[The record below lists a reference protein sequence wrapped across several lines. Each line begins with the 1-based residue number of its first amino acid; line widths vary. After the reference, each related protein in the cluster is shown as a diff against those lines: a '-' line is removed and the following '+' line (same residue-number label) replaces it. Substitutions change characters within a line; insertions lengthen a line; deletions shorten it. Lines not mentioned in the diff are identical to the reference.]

1 MLQDEAWRCEA
12 CGAYR
17 AGHIVDPWRR
27 DDRCRRCKRG
37 RVKDSTRLHLGFC
50 VLSPFLPYILSC
62 VVYSTLF
69 FSLIF
74 FPFCQPI
81 EIRRSRQLENPFP
94 QSSSSSS
101 FSSISKKKLFCFI
114 TIGSTFFVLLKDF
127 AAAQCTRIAWIDPSA
142 TYV

>member
-1 MLQDEAWRCEA
+1 M
-12 CGAYR
+12 
-17 AGHIVDPWRR
+17 
-27 DDRCRRCKRG
+27 
-37 RVKDSTRLHLGFC
+37 
-50 VLSPFLPYILSC
+50 LSPFLPYILSC

-94 QSSSSSS
+94 QSS
-101 FSSISKKKLFCFI
+101 FSCISKKKLFCFI

-127 AAAQCTRIAWIDPSA
+127 AAAHGSHGSIQAQLTFKYSTMAALPLECRRRGGTVVLYYFSPNNKTQLLFSSYSFFFLRS
-142 TYV
+142 